1 MNYKIIVTLI
11 PFIIVFG
18 SFVAILLLLYAY
30 GQSRK
35 GRRSPLIRQLL
46 RSPGESLRVQIEDLS
61 DKINDY
67 LMKALFFPL
76 AMYSIY
82 LTQKYIGGIKED
94 AFVLMVYTSV
104 AIATIIFCF
113 IKLWRLLKQRTA
125 LRLGLDCELAVGQEL
140 NHLMLAGC
148 RIYHDFPAEKFNIDH
163 IVVGSKGVFAIE
175 TKGRAKPDKKGG
187 TEEAKVVYDGQS
199 LRFPNWSESEPLEQ
213 AISQASWLS
222 KWLNNAVGEPVAVQP
237 VLALPGWYVVREKPA
252 DLFIFNGKNPDFML
266 KCSNTSLSET
276 LINRI
281 IYQVEQRCRD
291 IEPVAYAKKPHQ

>member
-1 MNYKIIVTLI
+1 M
-11 PFIIVFG
+11 
-18 SFVAILLLLYAY
+18 
-30 GQSRK
+30 
-35 GRRSPLIRQLL
+35 
-46 RSPGESLRVQIEDLS
+46 S